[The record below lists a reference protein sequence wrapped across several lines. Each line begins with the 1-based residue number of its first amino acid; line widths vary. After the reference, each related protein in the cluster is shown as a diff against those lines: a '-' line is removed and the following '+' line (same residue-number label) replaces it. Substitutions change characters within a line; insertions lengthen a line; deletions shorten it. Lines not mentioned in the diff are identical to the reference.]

1 MDNPYVVAR
10 VFAGQFGDAEYAL
23 KRSGRMRLNKKSA
36 EADWD
41 AFARD
46 LGSEFFAAVVANGI
60 AKTLIG
66 EPPRRLTND
75 LVWAPEIPV
84 PLTNVHELII
94 QGVCRVRNSYL
105 HGEKFRGGP
114 DGQWERDVKLIK
126 EAHAVLQA
134 ALAWPDRAHIPQATN
149 AL

>member
-1 MDNPYVVAR
+1 MENPYIVAGD
-10 VFAGQFGDAEYAL
+10 FARQFGDAEYAL
-23 KRSGRMRLNKKSA
+23 KRSGRIRLNKATA

-46 LGSEFFAAVVANGI
+46 LGPEFFAAVVDSGI
-60 AKTLIG
+60 AKTLISK
-66 EPPRRLTND
+66 PPRRLMND
-75 LVWAPEIPV
+75 LLWAPEVPV

-114 DGQWERDVKLIK
+114 DNQWGRDVTLIK

-134 ALAWPDRAHIPQATN
+134 ALAWRGHVSN
-149 AL
+149 

>member
-1 MDNPYVVAR
+1 MDNPYVVAAA
-10 VFAGQFGDAEYAL
+10 FAVQFGDTEYAL
-23 KRSGRMRLNKKSA
+23 KRSGRMRPDRESA

-46 LGSEFFAAVVANGI
+46 LGPKFFEEVVSSGI

-66 EPPRRLTND
+66 EPPRRLMND

-84 PLTNVHELII
+84 PLTNVHELIV

-126 EAHAVLQA
+126 EAHAVLRA
-134 ALAWPDRAHIPQATN
+134 AIAWPENCRR
-149 AL
+149 